1 MSAFHIKAIINRLPI
16 LLFMAWRNIW
26 RNPVRSV
33 LTISALAGGLVMV
46 ILYSVL
52 LEGMTRQMVRFA
64 TEISTG
70 HIQVQRQAFI
80 DDQDLYA
87 TLPWSYLQELEQK
100 FPNIRI
106 APRLYSAGLA
116 SAENS
121 STGVL
126 IKAVDPKREALV
138 TQMLSHV
145 RRGELNL
152 AVADTHEDGLTR
164 YNLVVGAQLAKNM
177 SLEPG
182 SELVLVTQ
190 AADGSIGNAL
200 YRIAAILKPLEP
212 NFDRMG
218 VLMSIEAYQQLMYLH
233 DGFHELAIKLQDA
246 TQLEK
251 VQASLDAELKSLMT
265 NQSLDDLG
273 GLPVARNWRQLTPAI
288 ADMLELSKAM
298 VFIVGFIV
306 VGLASMGMLNTM
318 FMAVYERR
326 HEFGVLLAVG
336 MKRRWLLLMVLF
348 ESFFLSLVSA
358 FVGSIIGIVLSVY
371 LQDHG
376 IDFSA
381 SMPDGYDW
389 AGIVFEPVM
398 KGYLE
403 PQHVANACVLMILV
417 TLFASLIPSWRIIRL
432 KPAEVM

>member
-1 MSAFHIKAIINRLPI
+1 MFASHTLALFNRLPI

-26 RNPVRSV
+26 RNPVRSA

-46 ILYSVL
+46 ILYSTL
-52 LEGMTRQMVRFA
+52 LEGMTRQMVKFA

-87 TLPWSYLQELEQK
+87 TLPWSYLETLEQK
-100 FPNIRI
+100 FPNIQI
-106 APRLYSAGLA
+106 APRLYSAALA
-116 SAENS
+116 SAENTS
-121 STGVL
+121 SGVI
-126 IKAVDPKREALV
+126 IKAVDPPREAAV
-138 TQMLSHV
+138 TQMLGHV

-152 AVADTHEDGLTR
+152 AVADTLEDGLTR
-164 YNLVVGAQLAKNM
+164 YNLVIGAQLAKNM
-177 SLEPG
+177 NLEPG

-200 YRIAAILKPLEP
+200 YSVAGILKPLEP
-212 NFDRMG
+212 SFDRMG
-218 VLMSIEAYQQLMYLH
+218 ILMSIEAYQQLMYLD
-233 DGFHELAIKLQDA
+233 DGFHELAIKLDDA
-246 TQLEK
+246 TQLED
-251 VQASLDAELKSLMT
+251 VQASLDAEIKLMMT
-265 NQSLDDLG
+265 RQPLDELG
-273 GLPVARNWRQLTPAI
+273 GRPVVRNWRQLTPAI
-288 ADMLELSKAM
+288 ADMLELSKSM
-298 VFIVGFIV
+298 NLIIGFIV
-306 VGLASMGMLNTM
+306 IGLASMGMLNTM
-318 FMAVYERR
+318 LMAIHERR

-348 ESFFLSLVSA
+348 ESFFLALVSA
-358 FVGSIIGIVLSVY
+358 FVGSFIGIIIAAY
-371 LQDHG
+371 FEDHG

-389 AGIVFEPVM
+389 AGMVFEPVM

-403 PQHVANACVLMILV
+403 PAHVVNACVLMIIV
-417 TLFASLIPSWRIIRL
+417 TLFASLIPSWRIARL